1 MEEVCWLISKKNVI
15 FFLFISLELYA
26 LCKNANEKNIH
37 CKFILLCTKFF
48 KNLLLH
54 MEN

>member
-1 MEEVCWLISKKNVI
+1 MWF

-48 KNLLLH
+48 KNLFVTHGKLGQNVELDF
-54 MEN
+54 